1 MHSSPALAVLQVRT
15 CSSPKHK
22 QSRYINSNK
31 DKVKIVM
38 TVSSNP
44 GRLGQTQNMLIF
56 YVIDILQDFIELQSG
71 TYVVIKVL
79 VILII

>member
-15 CSSPKHK
+15 CSSTNHK
-22 QSRYINSNK
+22 QSRYISSNK
-31 DKVKIVM
+31 VKTVM

>member
-1 MHSSPALAVLQVRT
+1 
-15 CSSPKHK
+15 
-22 QSRYINSNK
+22 
-31 DKVKIVM
+31 M

-44 GRLGQTQNMLIF
+44 GRLGQTQDMLMF
-56 YVIDILQDFIELQSG
+56 YMIDILQDFTELQSE